1 MGTPMG
7 IFFKPLL
14 DEFGW
19 TRDQLSLASS
29 VTLLVFAIL
38 SPFLGRVIDRF
49 GPKRMMLAS
58 VFSQIIASV
67 VSGFAKNLG
76 MIYLG
81 RMLLE
86 FKPIHANQVMI
97 NNWFVK
103 KRGRALGFYSTG
115 IPLGQLALAPLSQI
129 LIISWGWRETYY
141 FWAVVVAVIM
151 LPLLFF
157 MKDRPKDKGQQ
168 TDGEFESTVST
179 SAATGA
185 VSPNFDL
192 GEALRYK
199 GFWFLVV
206 TQIICGITC
215 GLMATHIVIMST
227 DLGYSAVTGATFL
240 SVQGGVSLLGVLAT
254 GVISDRLA
262 RNKVLSLTHLIRAS
276 GLFLIIVPLLA
287 GLNSL
292 PVLYLGMAF
301 FGFGWYTTSPL
312 VAGLTADLFGH
323 LRMGTILGII
333 LATHMIGMAIG
344 SYAGGLSFQINGN
357 YNLVFSIAA
366 GLELVACL
374 AAFAIRPA
382 RTASR

>member
-168 TDGEFESTVST
+168 TDGEFESTVS
-179 SAATGA
+179 
-185 VSPNFDL
+185 PR
-192 GEALRYK
+192 RYRRRQSQFRSGGK
-199 GFWFLVV
+199 PCDIKDSGFWSLHKLF
-206 TQIICGITC
+206 
-215 GLMATHIVIMST
+215 AASP
-227 DLGYSAVTGATFL
+227 AV
-240 SVQGGVSLLGVLAT
+240 
-254 GVISDRLA
+254 
-262 RNKVLSLTHLIRAS
+262 
-276 GLFLIIVPLLA
+276 
-287 GLNSL
+287 
-292 PVLYLGMAF
+292 
-301 FGFGWYTTSPL
+301 
-312 VAGLTADLFGH
+312 
-323 LRMGTILGII
+323 
-333 LATHMIGMAIG
+333 
-344 SYAGGLSFQINGN
+344 
-357 YNLVFSIAA
+357 
-366 GLELVACL
+366 
-374 AAFAIRPA
+374 
-382 RTASR
+382 